1 MLILDKGTNN
11 NSIKAVKSKKKHEF
25 SIILF
30 FMGG

>member
-1 MLILDKGTNN
+1 MLIPDKGTNN
-11 NSIKAVKSKKKHEF
+11 NSIKAVKSEKKHEF